1 MWMTTA
7 YVIILLVE
15 MMTITTSENT
25 TLSSTST
32 STSNSTSTSTS
43 SPESVDVECKDRSYL
58 DNCLK
63 KLPPILEKSE
73 MKGIPSSKT
82 DVDASCS
89 AFKIGMGCMDTFANT
104 CLSTTDKQTLDA
116 HVAGARHTFKFL
128 CDDPVFQ
135 SEYLQYTSCYKA
147 ISKDWDNC
155 ANRFVS
161 LVREEVAR
169 KSYTMESR
177 LLELCCARHGFLK
190 CVYVAA
196 RLKCKKEEA
205 LFIKKIA
212 DTLSNMRVYSKH
224 CRNVD
229 VAFCGSADRPL
240 LSALPL
246 LLLWTLALVK

>member
-1 MWMTTA
+1 M
-7 YVIILLVE
+7 VSVLLLEFIILIQYVVANEEASLNE
-15 MMTITTSENT
+15 
-25 TLSSTST
+25 TLIK
-32 STSNSTSTSTS
+32 
-43 SPESVDVECKDRSYL
+43 CKDRTYL

-73 MKGIPSSKT
+73 MKGIPSSKK

-89 AFKIGMGCMDTFANT
+89 AFKIGMGCMDEFAKK
-104 CLSTTDKQTLDA
+104 CLSHQDRQTLEA

-135 SEYLQYTSCYKA
+135 AEYLQYTSCYKA

-161 LVREEVAR
+161 LVREEVSR
-169 KSYTMESR
+169 KNYTMESR

-190 CVYVAA
+190 CVYVAS

-229 VAFCGSADRPL
+229 VAFCTGEGTTLTCHFLIPC
-240 LSALPL
+240 L
-246 LLLWTLALVK
+246 LLLLLSFINEL

>member
-1 MWMTTA
+1 M
-7 YVIILLVE
+7 LLG
-15 MMTITTSENT
+15 ITFVVQLLHVADAATNDSE
-25 TLSSTST
+25 
-32 STSNSTSTSTS
+32 
-43 SPESVDVECKDRSYL
+43 VQCKDRSYL

-73 MKGIPSSKT
+73 MRGIPSSKK

-89 AFKIGMGCMDTFANT
+89 AFKLGMGCMDAFAQK
-104 CLSTTDKQTLDA
+104 CLSTADRQTLEA
-116 HVAGARHTFKFL
+116 HVIGAKHTFKFL

-135 SEYLQYTSCYKA
+135 AEYLQYTSCYKG

-169 KSYTMESR
+169 KNTTMETR

-190 CVYVAA
+190 CVYVAS
-196 RLKCKKEEA
+196 RLKCRKEEA

-224 CRNVD
+224 CRNID
-229 VAFCGSADRPL
+229 VSYCSNATTSHEIFIFLIELVLC
-240 LSALPL
+240 
-246 LLLWTLALVK
+246 WTLMVVIK

>member
-1 MWMTTA
+1 MVFALLLELIIFLSYVTA
-7 YVIILLVE
+7 QTESNLNE
-15 MMTITTSENT
+15 
-25 TLSSTST
+25 TLIK
-32 STSNSTSTSTS
+32 
-43 SPESVDVECKDRSYL
+43 CKDRSYL

-63 KLPPILEKSE
+63 KLPPILEKYE
-73 MKGIPSSKT
+73 MKGIPSSKH

-89 AFKIGMGCMDTFANT
+89 AFKIGMGCMDDFAKK
-104 CLSTTDKQTLDA
+104 CLSHQDRQTLEA
-116 HVAGARHTFKFL
+116 HVAGARYTFKFL

-135 SEYLQYTSCYKA
+135 AEYLHYTSCYKA

-161 LVREEVAR
+161 LVREEVSR
-169 KSYTMESR
+169 KNYTMESR

-190 CVYVAA
+190 CVYVTS

-229 VAFCGSADRPL
+229 VAFCSGDGTTLKWHFPSTSL
-240 LSALPL
+240 VML
-246 LLLWTLALVK
+246 LLIFIK